1 MDQYGTFNVT
11 MRGFF
16 NENPI
21 VLIGQDSDSG
31 IYLQG
36 TFEFEFLYIA
46 PHGIVSCQ
54 HPRAYELEGGTF
66 SKNNFRN

>member
-21 VLIGQDSDSG
+21 VLIGQDSDSRV
-31 IYLQG
+31 YLQEA
-36 TFEFEFLYIA
+36 FEFKFL
-46 PHGIVSCQ
+46 
-54 HPRAYELEGGTF
+54 
-66 SKNNFRN
+66 

>member
-21 VLIGQDSDSG
+21 VLIGQDSNSG
-31 IYLQG
+31 IYQQEA
-36 TFEFEFLYIA
+36 FEFEFLKFA
-46 PHGIVSCQ
+46 P
-54 HPRAYELEGGTF
+54 Y
-66 SKNNFRN
+66 